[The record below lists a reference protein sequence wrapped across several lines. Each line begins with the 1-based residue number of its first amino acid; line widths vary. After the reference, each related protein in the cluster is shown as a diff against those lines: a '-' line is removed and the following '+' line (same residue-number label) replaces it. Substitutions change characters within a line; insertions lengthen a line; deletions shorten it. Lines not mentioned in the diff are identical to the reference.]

1 MISSTVCRQGP
12 SKEDENMQLA
22 ANKLTLCA
30 SQAQAQR
37 NTRHVHV
44 RNEIL
49 IDLDFGVRSSFGGAA
64 VEEIRK
70 VSGPTVV
77 FVFLRPGTRG
87 YVSDEQL
94 RKAHA
99 DFLRPSHADAHVPTC
114 MPGPT
119 DQDAGGEQSY

>member
-1 MISSTVCRQGP
+1 M
-12 SKEDENMQLA
+12 
-22 ANKLTLCA
+22 
-30 SQAQAQR
+30 
-37 NTRHVHV
+37 

-49 IDLDFGVRSSFGGAA
+49 IGLDFGVRSSFGGAA

-77 FVFLRPGTRG
+77 LVFVRPGTRG

-99 DFLRPSHADAHVPTC
+99 DFLRPSHADAHVHTC

>member
-1 MISSTVCRQGP
+1 
-12 SKEDENMQLA
+12 MQLA

-30 SQAQAQR
+30 SQAQAQH

-49 IDLDFGVRSSFGGAA
+49 IGLGFGVRSSFGGAA

-77 FVFLRPGTRG
+77 LVFLRPGTRG
-87 YVSDEQL
+87 FVGKIFWRSKL
-94 RKAHA
+94 FRLSFGRGSAK
-99 DFLRPSHADAHVPTC
+99 S
-114 MPGPT
+114 
-119 DQDAGGEQSY
+119 

>member
-30 SQAQAQR
+30 SQAQAQH

-49 IDLDFGVRSSFGGAA
+49 IGLDFGVRSSFGGAV

-70 VSGPTVV
+70 VSGPAVV
-77 FVFLRPGTRG
+77 FVFLRPGT
-87 YVSDEQL
+87 
-94 RKAHA
+94 
-99 DFLRPSHADAHVPTC
+99 
-114 MPGPT
+114 
-119 DQDAGGEQSY
+119 